1 MHLPHLRRAPAATTL
16 TMRTMAENQ
25 ALGQGGAAREG
36 SGTTPAAAE
45 KEKPGKRFRRVLV
58 ATDLTSASTPA
69 VKRAIGLATEN
80 GAELILAH
88 AYQPPNVVLE
98 GYVPP
103 ATYDSWDE
111 SIRSDARK
119 KLQPYLDEAK
129 KAGVP
134 VRVLILTGAPEE
146 AIIGAARDCGVDLVV
161 MGTHGRTGV
170 PRFFLG
176 SVASRVI
183 SKATCPVM
191 TVHAENSQE
200 PGGASQESGAR
211 N

>member
-1 MHLPHLRRAPAATTL
+1 MTEDRAF
-16 TMRTMAENQ
+16 
-25 ALGQGGAAREG
+25 GQGGAAREG
-36 SGTTPAAAE
+36 SRVTPAGAE
-45 KEKPGKRFRRVLV
+45 NGEPGKRFRRVLA
-58 ATDLTSASTPA
+58 ATDLTPASTSA
-69 VKRAIGLATEN
+69 VKKAIELAAEN

-111 SIRSDARK
+111 SIRSEARK
-119 KLQPYLDEAK
+119 KLLPHLDEAE
-129 KAGVP
+129 KAGVR

-146 AIIGAARDCGVDLVV
+146 AIIGAARDCGADLLV

-183 SKATCPVM
+183 SRAPCPVM
-191 TVHAENSQE
+191 TVHAANSQE
-200 PGGASQESGAR
+200 PG
-211 N
+211 